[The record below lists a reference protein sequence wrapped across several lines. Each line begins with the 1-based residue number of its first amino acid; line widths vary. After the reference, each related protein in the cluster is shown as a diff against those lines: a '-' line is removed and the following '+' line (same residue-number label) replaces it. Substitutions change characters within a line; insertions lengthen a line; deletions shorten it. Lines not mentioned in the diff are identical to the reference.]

1 LHEKRIPMGC
11 VFCMQE
17 AQPGLEGSRLL
28 ASGSVVARPRS
39 PGPRATSRAPAG
51 PRRFSS
57 SRLRLGRRKAEVP
70 RTSCDV
76 SRFCMQE
83 ALGCFA
89 TFLAKRAPPE
99 RSNVSRSRLWLAPCW
114 LRSNRR
120 KYCSLCDL
128 RLFYFCDSAESVS
141 YSIPAA
147 RISSIIA
154 NICVLLPLPPSPVG
168 ECRRLSPYEHL
179 LRRFFRK
186 NRR

>member
-1 LHEKRIPMGC
+1 M
-11 VFCMQE
+11 VFFVYR
-17 AQPGLEGSRLL
+17 G
-28 ASGSVVARPRS
+28 
-39 PGPRATSRAPAG
+39 PAG

-76 SRFCMQE
+76 SRILHEKRIPLGCVFCMQD

-99 RSNVSRSRLWLAPCW
+99 RSNVSRSRLRLAPCW

-120 KYCSLCDL
+120 NRCFLCDL
-128 RLFYFCDSAESVS
+128 RLFSFSASAESVS

-168 ECRRLSPYEHL
+168 ECRRLSHYEHL
-179 LRRFFRK
+179 LRRCFFK